1 VVGSGR
7 EARVGVAGVTAGP
20 AAVRED
26 RVVTADWQEPGAHP
40 VAPGIHRIPLPLPQD
55 GLRAVNVYAVTA
67 GSSVT
72 MIDAGW
78 ALAESRTQ
86 LEQSLKHLDAGLGD
100 IDRFL
105 ITHVHRDHYTQ
116 AVAIRREFGTRVSV
130 GIGERPS
137 LAALNSG
144 GYDDRAQAVQLRRY
158 GASEVLAELIA
169 RGWGGRIDPSDW
181 EPPTD
186 WLADG
191 QTLSIGERT
200 LRAVHTP
207 GHTRGH
213 VVFADLA
220 AGLLFAGDHV
230 LPHITPSIGFEA
242 SPPESPLADYLRSLA
257 AVRAMPDLRLLP
269 AHGPVAESVHA
280 RVDELVAH
288 HEDRLAASE
297 AAVRAGAVTPY
308 EAARALGWT
317 RRNRPFADLD
327 PWNRMLAVCETA
339 AHLLVLVAQG
349 RLRHTT
355 VDGVDHFAP

>member
-1 VVGSGR
+1 M
-7 EARVGVAGVTAGP
+7 
-20 AAVRED
+20 
-26 RVVTADWQEPGAHP
+26 TADWQEPGAHE

-78 ALAESRTQ
+78 ALEESRAQ
-86 LEQSLKHLDAGLGD
+86 LERSLKQIDAGLGD

-105 ITHVHRDHYTQ
+105 VTHVHRDHYTQ
-116 AVAIRREFGTRVSV
+116 AVAVRREFGTRVSL

-137 LAALNSG
+137 LEELNG
-144 GYDDRAQAVQLRRY
+144 TWNGDRAQGIQLRRY
-158 GASEVLAELIA
+158 GATAVLDELVG
-169 RGWGGRIDPSDW
+169 RGWGGPVDPSDW
-181 EPPTD
+181 ELPTD
-186 WLADG
+186 WLTDG
-191 QTLSIGERT
+191 QTLAAGQRE

-213 VVFADLA
+213 LVFADLA
-220 AGLLFAGDHV
+220 GGLLFAGDHV

-242 SPPESPLADYLRSLA
+242 SVTESPLADYLGSLA

-269 AHGPVAESVHA
+269 AHGPVAASVHA

-288 HEDRLAASE
+288 HEDRLAACD

-308 EAARALGWT
+308 EVARALGWT
-317 RRNRPFADLD
+317 RRNRAFADLD

-339 AHLLVLVAQG
+339 AHLLVLAAQG
-349 RLRHTT
+349 RLRHST

>member
-1 VVGSGR
+1 M
-7 EARVGVAGVTAGP
+7 
-20 AAVRED
+20 
-26 RVVTADWQEPGAHP
+26 TADWQEPGAHR

-55 GLRAVNVYAVTA
+55 GLRAVNVYAVAA

-86 LEQSLKHLDAGLGD
+86 LEQSLKQIDAGLGD

-105 ITHVHRDHYTQ
+105 VTHVHRDHYTQ
-116 AVAIRREFGTRVSV
+116 AVAIRREFGTRVSL

-137 LAALNSG
+137 LQALNDTTRSG
-144 GYDDRAQAVQLRRY
+144 DRAQAEQLRRY
-158 GASEVLAELIA
+158 GAGTVLTELVA
-169 RGWGGRIDPSDW
+169 AGWGGRIDPTDW
-181 EPPTD
+181 QPPTD
-186 WLADG
+186 WLSDG
-191 QTLSIGERT
+191 QTLPVGDRT

-242 SPPESPLADYLRSLA
+242 SPTASPLADYLRSLA
-257 AVRAMPDLRLLP
+257 AVRSMPDLRLLP

-288 HEDRLAASE
+288 HEDRLAATE
-297 AAVRAGAVTPY
+297 AAVRAGATTPY
-308 EAARALGWT
+308 EAAKALGWT
-317 RRNRPFADLD
+317 RRNRAFADLD
-327 PWNRMLAVCETA
+327 AWNRMLAVCETA
-339 AHLLVLVAQG
+339 AHLLVLAAQG
-349 RLRHTT
+349 RLRHAT
-355 VDGVDHFAP
+355 VDGVDHFGP

>member
-1 VVGSGR
+1 M
-7 EARVGVAGVTAGP
+7 
-20 AAVRED
+20 
-26 RVVTADWQEPGAHP
+26 TADWQEPGAHE

-78 ALAESRTQ
+78 ALEESRAQ
-86 LEQSLKHLDAGLGD
+86 LERSLKQIDAGLGD

-105 ITHVHRDHYTQ
+105 VTHVHRDHYTQ
-116 AVAIRREFGTRVSV
+116 AVAVRREFGTRVSL

-137 LAALNSG
+137 LEELNG
-144 GYDDRAQAVQLRRY
+144 TWNGDRAQGIQLRRY
-158 GASEVLAELIA
+158 GATAVLDELVG
-169 RGWGGRIDPSDW
+169 RGWGGPVDPRDW
-181 EPPTD
+181 ELPTD
-186 WLADG
+186 WLTDG
-191 QTLSIGERT
+191 QTLAAGQRE

-213 VVFADLA
+213 LVFADLA
-220 AGLLFAGDHV
+220 GGLLFAGDHV

-242 SPPESPLADYLRSLA
+242 SVTESPLADYLGSLA

-269 AHGPVAESVHA
+269 AHGPVAASVHA

-288 HEDRLAASE
+288 HEDRLAACD

-308 EAARALGWT
+308 EVARALGWT
-317 RRNRPFADLD
+317 RRNRAFADLD

-339 AHLLVLVAQG
+339 AHLLVLAAQG
-349 RLRHTT
+349 RLRHST
-355 VDGVDHFAP
+355 VDGADHFAP

>member
-1 VVGSGR
+1 M
-7 EARVGVAGVTAGP
+7 
-20 AAVRED
+20 
-26 RVVTADWQEPGAHP
+26 TADWQEPGAHE

-78 ALAESRTQ
+78 ALEESRAQ
-86 LEQSLKHLDAGLGD
+86 LERSLKQIDAGLGD

-105 ITHVHRDHYTQ
+105 VTHVHRDHYTQ
-116 AVAIRREFGTRVSV
+116 AVAVRREFGTRVSL

-137 LAALNSG
+137 LEELNG
-144 GYDDRAQAVQLRRY
+144 TWNGDRAQGIQLRRY
-158 GASEVLAELIA
+158 GATAVLDELVG
-169 RGWGGRIDPSDW
+169 RGWGGPVDPRDW
-181 EPPTD
+181 ELPTD
-186 WLADG
+186 WLTDG
-191 QTLSIGERT
+191 QTLAVGERK

-213 VVFADLA
+213 LVFADLA
-220 AGLLFAGDHV
+220 GGLLFAGDHV

-242 SPPESPLADYLRSLA
+242 SVTESPLADYLGSLA

-269 AHGPVAESVHA
+269 AHGPVAASVHA

-288 HEDRLAASE
+288 HEDRLAACD
-297 AAVRAGAVTPY
+297 ATVRAGAVTPY
-308 EAARALGWT
+308 EVAQALGWT
-317 RRNRPFADLD
+317 RRNRAFADLD

-339 AHLLVLVAQG
+339 AHLLVLAAQG

-355 VDGVDHFAP
+355 VDGVDHFVP

>member
-1 VVGSGR
+1 M
-7 EARVGVAGVTAGP
+7 
-20 AAVRED
+20 
-26 RVVTADWQEPGAHP
+26 TADWQEPGAHE

-78 ALAESRTQ
+78 ALEESRAQ
-86 LEQSLKHLDAGLGD
+86 LERSLKQIDSGLGD

-105 ITHVHRDHYTQ
+105 VTHVHRDHYTQ
-116 AVAIRREFGTRVSV
+116 AVAVRREFGTRVSL

-137 LAALNSG
+137 LEELNG
-144 GYDDRAQAVQLRRY
+144 TWNGDRAQGVQLRRY
-158 GASEVLAELIA
+158 GATAVLDELVG
-169 RGWGGRIDPSDW
+169 RGWGGPVDPRDW
-181 EPPTD
+181 ELPTD
-186 WLADG
+186 WLTDG
-191 QTLSIGERT
+191 QTLAVGERK

-213 VVFADLA
+213 LVFADLA
-220 AGLLFAGDHV
+220 GGLLFAGDHV

-242 SPPESPLADYLRSLA
+242 SVTESPLADYLGSLA

-269 AHGPVAESVHA
+269 AHGPVAASVHA

-288 HEDRLAASE
+288 HEDRLAACDVT
-297 AAVRAGAVTPY
+297 VRAGAVTPY
-308 EAARALGWT
+308 EVAQALGWT
-317 RRNRPFADLD
+317 RRNRAFADLD

-339 AHLLVLVAQG
+339 AHLLVLAAQG

-355 VDGVDHFAP
+355 VDGVDHFVP

>member
-1 VVGSGR
+1 M
-7 EARVGVAGVTAGP
+7 
-20 AAVRED
+20 
-26 RVVTADWQEPGAHP
+26 TADWQEPGAHE

-67 GSSVT
+67 GNSVT

-78 ALAESRTQ
+78 ALAESRAQ
-86 LEQSLKHLDAGLGD
+86 LEQSLKQIDAGLGD

-105 ITHVHRDHYTQ
+105 VTHVHRDHYTQ
-116 AVAIRREFGTRVSV
+116 AIAVRREFGTRVSL

-137 LAALNSG
+137 LEELNGPWSG
-144 GYDDRAQAVQLRRY
+144 DRAQGEQLRRY
-158 GASEVLAELIA
+158 GATAVLDELVE
-169 RGWGGRIDPSDW
+169 RGWGGPFDPRDW

-186 WLADG
+186 WLTDG
-191 QTLSIGERT
+191 QTLGIGERE

-213 VVFADLA
+213 LVFADLA
-220 AGLLFAGDHV
+220 GGLLFAGDHV

-242 SPPESPLADYLRSLA
+242 SVTESPLADYLRSLA

-308 EAARALGWT
+308 EVAQALGWT
-317 RRNRPFADLD
+317 RRNRAFADLD

-339 AHLLVLVAQG
+339 AHLLVLAAQG

-355 VDGVDHFAP
+355 VDGVDHFGP